1 MQEEGTY
8 FWTAQD
14 PGKAP
19 RKTSWKMGNGV
30 APVPVEGGAAKT
42 GAKYTEAEWQ
52 QMILGMKRE
61 HRENIEILRKEQDE
75 ALFKASL
82 YTLLLLLDFFLFS
95 LLQPFFHTSFR
106 LSKT

>member
-1 MQEEGTY
+1 
-8 FWTAQD
+8 
-14 PGKAP
+14 
-19 RKTSWKMGNGV
+19 MGNGV
-30 APVPVEGGAAKT
+30 APVEAGAAKT

-61 HRENIEILRKEQDE
+61 HRENIEKLRKEQDE

-82 YTLLLLLDFFLFS
+82 STLLFSFLDIFLFS